1 MLIVKSRIINLYFYK
16 MISRQ
21 ILIILSIVLLGGFQS
36 FAQFKTQ
43 KFFLDQYLFTTDSL
57 NAVYYKIVS
66 PSEIDSSKTI
76 ASTFNMFG
84 VIYSIE
90 EYSDYNKHI
99 KSGKSVTYH
108 SNLNFKSII
117 NFEEGKFHDTL
128 QTFYESGKLRRL
140 EIYKEGKMLS
150 GRCFGVN
157 GNDTLH
163 FPFEIMARYPGGET
177 AMIQYLKNNVKYPK
191 KARKKEIEGS
201 VHINFLVNKSG
212 DLVKLKIAKSV
223 HPLLDEEA
231 LRVVSNMGKWIP
243 GERDGEKTSVYFTLP
258 IKFRLQ

>member
-1 MLIVKSRIINLYFYK
+1 MKSKQIALLIF
-16 MISRQ
+16 M
-21 ILIILSIVLLGGFQS
+21 GS
-36 FAQFKTQ
+36 FCGASAFGQYSTQ
-43 KFFLDQYLFTTDSL
+43 KFFLDQYLFTTDSV
-57 NAVYYKIVS
+57 NAMYYKIVA
-66 PSEIDSSKTI
+66 PSETDSSKAI
-76 ASTFNMFG
+76 ASTFNMSG

-108 SNLNFKSII
+108 SNLNYKSII
-117 NFEEGKFHDTL
+117 NFKEGKYHDTL

>member
-1 MLIVKSRIINLYFYK
+1 MKSK
-16 MISRQ
+16 Q
-21 ILIILSIVLLGGFQS
+21 IALLLFIGFFWGVAAYGQYS
-36 FAQFKTQ
+36 AQ
-43 KFFLDQYLFTTDSL
+43 KFFLDQYLFTTDSV
-57 NAVYYKIVS
+57 NATYYKIVA
-66 PSEIDSSKTI
+66 PSETDSSKVI
-76 ASTFNMFG
+76 ASTFNMSG

-99 KSGKSVTYH
+99 KSGKSFTYY

-117 NFEEGKFHDTL
+117 NFKEGKYHDAL
-128 QTFYESGKLRRL
+128 QTFYESGQIKRF
-140 EIYKEGKMLS
+140 EIYNEGKMLS
-150 GRCFGVN
+150 GKCFGVY

-177 AMIQYLKNNVKYPK
+177 AMIQYLKTNVKYPK

-201 VHINFLVNKSG
+201 VHINFLVNKTG
-212 DLVKLKIAKSV
+212 DLVKLKVAKSV
-223 HPLLDEEA
+223 HPLLDDEA

-243 GERDGEKTSVYFTLP
+243 GEKDGEKISVYFTLP